1 MRPPELPEP
10 LRRVLSAPWRVLT
23 LVLVVQWLATLAFAL
38 TVRHNGFLF
47 FQGGDQAWFWTT
59 AVAFGHGHIPASY
72 VGYGWSLLLAPL
84 AAVLGPDML
93 RALPGVVLLQQLVL
107 VPVAIASVY
116 EILRSVG
123 GRRLGYLGAAVWVA
137 APFAAIPLFDVR
149 YHDRYVEQLLPQVL
163 GLTAMSDYPS
173 LVFLLAAAAFL
184 CRAIDDHRGHDGAI
198 AGLLVGFAIG
208 IKPANAVVLAAPL
221 LALAVARRPRQALA
235 FTVALAPALVTLA
248 LWKHRGL
255 GFVPLLAFG
264 GQQVAAGESLV
275 AAGVQFRPDRYV
287 HLDWGHLYNN
297 ILLIREFFWSVRLVE
312 WLPVAGAIAVARR
325 SGPKAVLLLAWLG
338 SFVLLKGSAPQA
350 SVEDGTFWRLIM
362 PGFPPLLIFLAAL
375 PLLRPGVRSAA
386 RATASRTSLRA
397 VVVAA
402 AVLGVAPVVALA
414 SFGPQEGLSIVQH
427 YTERS
432 ILPIDSSFRSRLEPL
447 GGGRVRLSWDTPDT
461 GSVTPSYTIFRVN
474 RAVDWRCEPLGDSRR
489 SCIYDSDQVHF
500 TAETAWV
507 DRPPKG
513 VWTYRV
519 GLSANWQNEPKFG
532 DVVMLGAP
540 SHYRSR

>member
-1 MRPPELPEP
+1 M
-10 LRRVLSAPWRVLT
+10 

-47 FQGGDQAWFWTT
+47 FQGGDQAWYWTT

-72 VGYGWSLLLAPL
+72 VGYGWSMLLAPI

-93 RALPGVVLLQQLVL
+93 RALPGIVLLQQLVL
-107 VPVAIASVY
+107 VPVAIVSVY
-116 EILRSVG
+116 EILRSLG

-137 APFAAIPLFDVR
+137 APFVAIPFFEVR

-163 GLTAMSDYPS
+163 GLTAMADYPS
-173 LVFLLAAAAFL
+173 MVFLLAAAAFL

-208 IKPANAVVLAAPL
+208 IKPANAVVLAAPF

-235 FTVALAPALVTLA
+235 FAVALTPALVTLA

-264 GQQVAAGESLV
+264 GQQVAVGESLV

-287 HLDWGHLYNN
+287 QLDWGHLYRN

-312 WLPVAGAIAVARR
+312 WLPLAGTIAVARR
-325 SGPKAVLLLAWLG
+325 SSPKAVLLLAWLG

-350 SVEDGTFWRLIM
+350 SVEDGSFWRLIM

-375 PLLRPGVRSAA
+375 PLLRPGVRPAA

-402 AVLGVAPVVALA
+402 AVLAIAPAAALA

-427 YTERS
+427 NTEHS
-432 ILPIDSSFRSRLEPL
+432 LLPIDSSFRSRLEPL
-447 GGGRVRLSWDTPDT
+447 DGGRVRLTWDTPDT

-500 TAETAWV
+500 TAETSWV

-513 VWTYRV
+513 EWTYRV

-540 SHYRSR
+540 SHYLSR